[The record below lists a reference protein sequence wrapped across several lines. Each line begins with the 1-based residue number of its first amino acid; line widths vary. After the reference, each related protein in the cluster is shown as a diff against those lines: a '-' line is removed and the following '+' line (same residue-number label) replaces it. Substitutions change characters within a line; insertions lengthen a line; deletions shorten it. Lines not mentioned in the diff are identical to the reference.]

1 MTFYVLAFE
10 SDGSSA
16 SVMIVKPPQDS
27 ISEKAVVHLDTQT
40 AIMVKKFSVDW
51 LAQSFHG
58 SPPQDVLEPEKE
70 TRRPHVPCVV
80 QPRPPTSHDKVYLQ
94 PKPKVNTAEQKPET
108 VKEEVTTPATQRSC
122 SSPSFSENS
131 GYSSGYES
139 EAAASECASIEDA
152 ATRRI
157 RTKFT
162 PEQIDKLEKI
172 FSKHKYLEAGERVKT
187 ALKLN
192 LSETQVRTWFQNRRM
207 KLKREVQEMR
217 ADYLL
222 PKMVLPHVLPVQYH
236 CYDRQ
241 RLPFPP
247 HGALMQQMMPLAP
260 HHQLIC
266 LQQHY
271 Y

>member
-1 MTFYVLAFE
+1 MRDGPLYMQAASGGLANSLGLY
-10 SDGSSA
+10 SDRFTSSDA
-16 SVMIVKPPQDS
+16 
-27 ISEKAVVHLDTQT
+27 QT

-51 LAQSFHG
+51 LAQSFH
-58 SPPQDVLEPEKE
+58 DLEALEPEKK
-70 TRRPHVPCVV
+70 THRPHVPCVV
-80 QPRPPTSHDKVYLQ
+80 QPRPPTSYDKVYLQ
-94 PKPKVNTAEQKPET
+94 PKPKVTKVEQKPET
-108 VKEEVTTPATQRSC
+108 IKENEVTTPRHC
-122 SSPSFSENS
+122 SSPIFSENS

-139 EAAASECASIEDA
+139 EAAASECASVGDGHETEKDA
-152 ATRRI
+152 AGRRI

-172 FSKHKYLEAGERVKT
+172 FSKHKYLDAGERVKT

-207 KLKREVQEMR
+207 KLKREVQDMR

-222 PKMVLPHVLPVQYH
+222 PQMVLPVQYQ

-247 HGALMQQMMPLAP
+247 HGALMHQMMTHHPLAP
-260 HHQLIC
+260 HHHLMMQRP
-266 LQQHY
+266 HY

>member
-1 MTFYVLAFE
+1 
-10 SDGSSA
+10 
-16 SVMIVKPPQDS
+16 
-27 ISEKAVVHLDTQT
+27 
-40 AIMVKKFSVDW
+40 MVKKFSVDW
-51 LAQSFHG
+51 LAQSFHH
-58 SPPQDVLEPEKE
+58 SPVQEVQEPEKK
-70 TRRPHVPCVV
+70 TPQRPHVPCVV
-80 QPRPPTSHDKVYLQ
+80 QPRPPTSYDKVYLQ
-94 PKPKVNTAEQKPET
+94 PKPRINKAEPKPET
-108 VKEEVTTPATQRSC
+108 SKEAPAPVTPRNC

-139 EAAASECASIEDA
+139 EAAASECASVEGGNDVEKDG

-172 FSKHKYLEAGERVKT
+172 FNKHKYLDAGERVKT
-187 ALKLN
+187 ALKLS

-217 ADYLL
+217 ADFLL
-222 PKMVLPHVLPVQYH
+222 PQMVLPPVIPVQYQ

-247 HGALMQQMMPLAP
+247 RGPVVQQMMMMPLHP
-260 HHQLIC
+260 HHPHPHHHQLMMPR
-266 LQQHY
+266 QHY

>member
-1 MTFYVLAFE
+1 MIENRSGVNSSMHMLMWCRDGLIYMHAASGGLADSLGFYWDRLTS
-10 SDGSSA
+10 SDR
-16 SVMIVKPPQDS
+16 
-27 ISEKAVVHLDTQT
+27 QT
-40 AIMVKKFSVDW
+40 AIMLKKFSVDW
-51 LAQSFHG
+51 LAQSFHD
-58 SPPQDVLEPEKE
+58 SAHLEVLEPEK
-70 TRRPHVPCVV
+70 TTHRPHVPCLV
-80 QPRPPTSHDKVYLQ
+80 QPRPPTSYDKVYLQ
-94 PKPKVNTAEQKPET
+94 PKPKVTKVEQNPET
-108 VKEEVTTPATQRSC
+108 IKENEVMTPRHC

-139 EAAASECASIEDA
+139 EAAASECAS
-152 ATRRI
+152 RRI

-172 FSKHKYLEAGERVKT
+172 FSKHKYLDAGERVKT

-222 PKMVLPHVLPVQYH
+222 PQMVLPVQYH
-236 CYDRQ
+236 FYDRQ

-247 HGALMQQMMPLAP
+247 HGALMHQMMPHVP
-260 HHQLIC
+260 HHHLMMPR
-266 LQQHY
+266 QHFY
-271 Y
+271 

>member
-1 MTFYVLAFE
+1 
-10 SDGSSA
+10 
-16 SVMIVKPPQDS
+16 
-27 ISEKAVVHLDTQT
+27 
-40 AIMVKKFSVDW
+40 MVKKFSVDW
-51 LAQSFHG
+51 LAQSFHD
-58 SPPQDVLEPEKE
+58 SAPQAVLEPEKK
-70 TRRPHVPCVV
+70 THRPHVPCVV
-80 QPRPPTSHDKVYLQ
+80 QPRPPTSYDKVYLQ
-94 PKPKVNTAEQKPET
+94 PKPKVTKAEQKPESN
-108 VKEEVTTPATQRSC
+108 KEAATPAAPRNC

-139 EAAASECASIEDA
+139 EAAASECASVEDGNDVEKDG

-172 FSKHKYLEAGERVKT
+172 FNKHKYLDAGERVKT

-222 PKMVLPHVLPVQYH
+222 PPMVLPHVHPVQYH

-247 HGALMQQMMPLAP
+247 QGPLMHQIPSQQHMMPHLP
-260 HHQLIC
+260 HHHLMMPR
-266 LQQHY
+266 QHY

>member
-1 MTFYVLAFE
+1 
-10 SDGSSA
+10 
-16 SVMIVKPPQDS
+16 
-27 ISEKAVVHLDTQT
+27 
-40 AIMVKKFSVDW
+40 MVKKFSVDW
-51 LAQSFHG
+51 LAQSFHD
-58 SPPQDVLEPEKE
+58 SAPQAVLEPEKK
-70 TRRPHVPCVV
+70 THRPHVPCVV
-80 QPRPPTSHDKVYLQ
+80 QPRPPTSYDKVYLQ
-94 PKPKVNTAEQKPET
+94 PKPKVTKAEQKPESN
-108 VKEEVTTPATQRSC
+108 KEAITPAAPRNC

-139 EAAASECASIEDA
+139 EAAASECASVEDGNDVEKDG

-172 FSKHKYLEAGERVKT
+172 FNKHKYLDAGERVKT

-222 PKMVLPHVLPVQYH
+222 PPMVLPHVHPVQYH

-241 RLPFPP
+241 RLPFPQGP
-247 HGALMQQMMPLAP
+247 LMHQIPSQQHMMPHLP
-260 HHQLIC
+260 HHHLMMPR
-266 LQQHY
+266 QHY

>member
-1 MTFYVLAFE
+1 
-10 SDGSSA
+10 
-16 SVMIVKPPQDS
+16 
-27 ISEKAVVHLDTQT
+27 
-40 AIMVKKFSVDW
+40 MVKKFSVDW

-94 PKPKVNTAEQKPET
+94 PKPKVSKAEQKPEA
-108 VKEEVTTPATQRSC
+108 VKEMEVTTPVTQRSC

-162 PEQIDKLEKI
+162 PEQIDRLENI

-207 KLKREVQEMR
+207 KLKRDVQEMR
-217 ADYLL
+217 ADCLL
-222 PKMVLPHVLPVQYH
+222 PKMLHPHVLPVQYH

-241 RLPFPP
+241 RLPFP
-247 HGALMQQMMPLAP
+247 LMQQMMPLAP
-260 HHQLIC
+260 HHQHIC

-271 Y
+271 N